1 MYRSNCTANSV
12 YRVANHAVV
21 CVSAKGARRNIVWVM
36 YSNKLLCKH
45 RVEYDDDNTD
55 DAEDDN
61 NIAFGQWVSF

>member
-1 MYRSNCTANSV
+1 
-12 YRVANHAVV
+12 
-21 CVSAKGARRNIVWVM
+21 M

-61 NIAFGQWVSF
+61 NIAFGQWVSFWDKDIPVYTWVLFVGKV